1 MHQQSTFDF
10 PQQASYNI
18 EEFIVTSVN
27 SLSFQKICQWP
38 ESWSHAAYPYFLL
51 LIGPKQSG
59 KTHLAHIWAQKS
71 GARFLSKVSSISS
84 SVIVEDIDEKGEKD
98 LLSIF
103 NMCNEAKKYC
113 LFTSSKFPDHF
124 KLKDLVSRLK
134 SIDISHIN
142 TPDKETIKIVLSKE
156 FASKSLQVEPK
167 MVSLIADLIP
177 LNFYSAY
184 KAVNILN
191 RESLSSNKPINASL
205 IKKLFLA
212 TAP

>member
-10 PQQASYNI
+10 PQRTSYAI
-18 EEFIVTSVN
+18 EEFIVTGAN
-27 SLSFQKICQWP
+27 NLSFQKICQWP
-38 ESWSHAAYPYFLL
+38 ASWSHVAYPYFLL

-71 GARFLSKVSSISS
+71 EAKFLSKVSNISS
-84 SVIVEDIDEKGEKD
+84 NVIVEDIEEKDEKD
-98 LLSIF
+98 LLGIF

-113 LFTSSKFPDHF
+113 LLTSSKFPKHF

-134 SIDISHIN
+134 SIDVSYIN
-142 TPDKETIKIVLSKE
+142 APDKETIKIILSKE
-156 FASKSLQVEPK
+156 FASKSLQIEPK

-177 LNFYSAY
+177 LNFHSAY

-191 RESLSSNKPINASL
+191 AESLNTNKPINVAL

-212 TAP
+212 TTP

>member
-10 PQQASYNI
+10 PQKSSYNI
-18 EEFIVTSVN
+18 EEFIVTN
-27 SLSFQKICQWP
+27 ANNLSFQKICEWP
-38 ESWSHAAYPYFLL
+38 DSWSHVAYPHFLL

-71 GARFLSKVSSISS
+71 EARFLSQVSSISS
-84 SVIVEDIDEKGEKD
+84 NIVVEDIEELNEKD

-103 NMCNEAKKYC
+103 NMCNEAKRYC
-113 LFTSSKFPDHF
+113 LLTSSKFPHNF

-134 SIDISHIN
+134 SIDVSYIN
-142 TPDKETIKIVLSKE
+142 TPDKETIKVILSKE
-156 FASKSLQVEPK
+156 FASKSLQIEQK

-177 LNFYSAY
+177 LNFHSAY

-191 RESLSSNKPINASL
+191 AESLNTNKPITATL

-212 TAP
+212 TVP

>member
-10 PQQASYNI
+10 PQQASYDV
-18 EEFIVTSVN
+18 EEFIVTSAN

-38 ESWSHAAYPYFLL
+38 ESWGHTAYPYFLL

-84 SVIVEDIDEKGEKD
+84 NVIVDDIDEKGEKD
-98 LLSIF
+98 LLGIF

-113 LFTSSKFPDHF
+113 LFTSSKFPNHF

-134 SIDISHIN
+134 SIDVSHIN
-142 TPDKETIKIVLSKE
+142 TPDKETITIVLSKE

-191 RESLSSNKPINASL
+191 RESLSTNKPINATL

-212 TAP
+212 TSP

>member
-1 MHQQSTFDF
+1 MHQQSAFNF
-10 PQQASYNI
+10 PQQASYNM
-18 EEFIVTSVN
+18 EDFIVTSVN
-27 SLSFQKICQWP
+27 GLSFQKICQWP
-38 ESWSHAAYPYFLL
+38 ASWSHAAYPYFLL

-71 GARFLSKVSSISS
+71 GARFLSKVSNISS
-84 SVIVEDIDEKGEKD
+84 NIIVEDIDEKDENN
-98 LLSIF
+98 LLNIF

-113 LFTSSKFPDHF
+113 LFTSSQFPNHF
-124 KLKDLVSRLK
+124 KLQDLSSRIK
-134 SIDISHIN
+134 SIDISHID

-156 FASKSLQVEPK
+156 FASKSLQVDSK

-184 KAVNILN
+184 KAVNALN
-191 RESLSSNKPINASL
+191 RESLSANKPINVAL

-212 TAP
+212 TSP

>member
-10 PQQASYNI
+10 PQQASYEV
-18 EEFIVTSVN
+18 EEFIVTSAN
-27 SLSFQKICQWP
+27 RLSFQKICQWP
-38 ESWSHAAYPYFLL
+38 ESWSHVAYPYFLL

-84 SVIVEDIDEKGEKD
+84 NVIVEDIDEKGEKD
-98 LLSIF
+98 LLGIF

-113 LFTSSKFPDHF
+113 LFTSSKFPNHF
-124 KLKDLVSRLK
+124 KLKDLASRLK
-134 SIDISHIN
+134 SIDVSHIN

-191 RESLSSNKPINASL
+191 HKSLSANKPINASL

-212 TAP
+212 TSP